1 MQTRN
6 EYTMHT
12 HRVTARQHYT
22 EANAPKP
29 SRAGRKLALI
39 IACVG
44 LAGALTAPKAKAATI
59 GAHIA
64 SAQATTPGAYVVT
77 DSGLTAGVLLPGL
90 RAADATVYAGVSR
103 DVLGLGDARVGVEV
117 GASHQHGRIGGY
129 AVISLRIGAVRLMWS
144 PVTRAA
150 GVAVEF

>member
-1 MQTRN
+1 MQDRN

-29 SRAGRKLALI
+29 SRVGLKLALI
-39 IACVG
+39 VACIG

-59 GAHIA
+59 GVHVA
-64 SAQATTPGAYVVT
+64 SDRAATPGAYIIT
-77 DSGLTAGVLLPGL
+77 ESGLTAGVLAPGL
-90 RAADATVYAGVSR
+90 RTADAVTYVGASR
-103 DVLGLGDARVGVEV
+103 DLLDFGAVRVAVEA
-117 GASHQHGRIGGY
+117 GASHQRGRIGGY
-129 AVISLRIGAVRLMWS
+129 AAVSLHVGNVRLIWS
-144 PVTRAA
+144 PVTRVA